1 MGALTR
7 NGLNSSLKKK
17 RQKGKLI
24 ANKQIELCQ
33 FLEQIKKIFGNEQW
47 PSGQGAKLPGY
58 WVKKTMWLLMSAQ
71 PFIFPRLMKWAPE
84 THGDLKVKSKLF
96 SLSGCVALR

>member
-33 FLEQIKKIFGNEQW
+33 FLEQIKKIFGNEQ
-47 PSGQGAKLPGY
+47 
-58 WVKKTMWLLMSAQ
+58 
-71 PFIFPRLMKWAPE
+71 
-84 THGDLKVKSKLF
+84 
-96 SLSGCVALR
+96 